1 MVASLLFG
9 MMKTAV
15 TARVMP
21 FHVFVDIADKIIL
34 LDPQAKTLKTM
45 APDAGGLE
53 RELEGFS
60 KIEGPPDIPQ
70 LPKVGEAG
78 AGPGR
83 GNGVDIRWLVKYF
96 RHYLWLLC
104 FSPSMLL
111 YMSLGGVLVG
121 FVSTWF
127 TFKYF
132 PFAEYLTPLLHD
144 DTLAGIG
151 FIQCRILLPLI
162 VSLLLAARNG
172 AIIAADLGYRVNR
185 KQIRAMQ
192 NLGIPHRIYLQTTI
206 LAALVIS
213 GLLMTVMSLGISA
226 WVSMETWS
234 LLFPDDSLHIWRE
247 SFFSSLTRGDGLLP
261 QGTGWVLAK
270 VVGSA
275 AAIGFA
281 GLYFGLAE
289 KKSVIDINRG
299 IAQSIV
305 TSVSLLLVIH
315 TAVSLIEF

>member
-1 MVASLLFG
+1 MFKDAKASLLEMVVG
-9 MMKTAV
+9 
-15 TARVMP
+15 
-21 FHVFVDIADKIIL
+21 L
-34 LDPQAKTLKTM
+34 L
-45 APDAGGLE
+45 
-53 RELEGFS
+53 
-60 KIEGPPDIPQ
+60 
-70 LPKVGEAG
+70 
-78 AGPGR
+78 
-83 GNGVDIRWLVKYF
+83 
-96 RHYLWLLC
+96 
-104 FSPSMLL
+104 
-111 YMSLGGVLVG
+111 
-121 FVSTWF
+121 
-127 TFKYF
+127 
-132 PFAEYLTPLLHD
+132 
-144 DTLAGIG
+144 
-151 FIQCRILLPLI
+151 
-162 VSLLLAARNG
+162 
-172 AIIAADLGYRVNR
+172 
-185 KQIRAMQ
+185 
-192 NLGIPHRIYLQTTI
+192 TI

-315 TAVSLIEF
+315 TAV